1 LAALLKLSVRS
12 KDMNTE
18 QNADSKQNEVSLT
31 CSNCK
36 HQFVHTDMQSLVA
49 PKAEIAPTCP
59 KCSKPFTVASREIGC
74 PGCQQSFWV
83 AVTIMGNGVKCP
95 HCQTTLPLP
104 TEDQWK
110 ELEKSASGFRWTI
123 VSSATG
129 KTLSFDNLDSIGAA
143 IAKGDAGK
151 DDECTVHKFAP
162 KKKFRELCDKHFA
175 LRKLYD
181 PVGAWVERIGD
192 ITGTSLVILY
202 ILAHIIGGVSAMG
215 GTYILA
221 AIFGILAIVLTPTI
235 IGLFIVYV
243 IAKACNI
250 PLLGAYFGVLLAGL
264 IGVGVFFLG
273 RGVGRLAMRIIA
285 KVTALERK
293 RVVVWG

>member
-1 LAALLKLSVRS
+1 
-12 KDMNTE
+12 MNTD
-18 QNADSKQNEVSLT
+18 QNDDNKQKEVSLK

-49 PKAEIAPTCP
+49 LKAEIAPTCP
-59 KCSKPFTVASREIGC
+59 KCTKPFAVAAREIGC
-74 PGCQQSFWV
+74 PDCHQSLWV
-83 AVTIMGNGVKCP
+83 ALPIMGNGVKCP
-95 HCQTTLPLP
+95 HCQATLPLP

-110 ELEKSASGFRWTI
+110 ELEKSATVFRWTI
-123 VSSATG
+123 LSSATG
-129 KTLSFDNLDSIGAA
+129 NTLGFDNLESIGAS
-143 IAKGDAGK
+143 IAKGDARK

-162 KKKFRELCDKHFA
+162 KKKFRELCDKHFV

-181 PVGAWVERIGD
+181 PVEAWVERIGD

-202 ILAHIIGGVSAMG
+202 ILAHIIGGVSVMG

-250 PLLGAYFGVLLAGL
+250 PLLGAYFGVLLAVL

-273 RGVGRLAMRIIA
+273 RSVGRLAMRIIA
-285 KVTALERK
+285 KLTALERK